1 MEAILTTVLATA
13 LVAVLLLVFVAM
25 PIAVLVIVAATAT
38 RLWSAAAGF
47 LRALRK
53 YWAAAARATAP

>member
-25 PIAVLVIVAATAT
+25 PIAVLAIVVAKAT

-47 LRALRK
+47 LRALRS
-53 YWAAAARATAP
+53 YWATAARVAPR

>member
-1 MEAILTTVLATA
+1 METVLTTVLAAA

-25 PIAVLVIVAATAT
+25 PIAVLVIVAAKAT

-47 LRALRK
+47 LRAMRE
-53 YWAAAARATAP
+53 YWAAAARTAAP